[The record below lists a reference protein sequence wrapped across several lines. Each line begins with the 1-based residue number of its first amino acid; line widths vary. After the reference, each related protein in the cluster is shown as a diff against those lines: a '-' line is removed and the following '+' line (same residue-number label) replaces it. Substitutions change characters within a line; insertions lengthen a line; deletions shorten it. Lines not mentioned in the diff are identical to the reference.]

1 VTDAAVYYGWYTPD
15 VTGPFADLFFRFR
28 PGAVAA
34 HIHSFS
40 ASTLRS
46 TTQGWCGP
54 LLIRGAAATLGNVY
68 EPYLSLTTDLQIF
81 QDRLMAGF
89 TLAESGW
96 AGTKG
101 ISWMNVVIGDP
112 IYKPYAAWFQPL
124 RNPAPST
131 WETYR
136 KIIRTNDGSVLNA
149 AEALRTAAKKS
160 GNSLFLE
167 ALGAAQLDAGKDAE
181 ALESIKGALEIEK
194 RIDVRFRLGL
204 EEYAILRAMGNTR
217 EASRTL
223 SRMAS
228 EGVPSKSR
236 DLLATFY
243 EHMNP
248 SPGPTP
254 KMR

>member
-1 VTDAAVYYGWYTPD
+1 V
-15 VTGPFADLFFRFR
+15 
-28 PGAVAA
+28 
-34 HIHSFS
+34 
-40 ASTLRS
+40 
-46 TTQGWCGP
+46 
-54 LLIRGAAATLGNVY
+54 GNVY
-68 EPYLSLTTDLQIF
+68 EPYLTLTTDLQIL

-101 ISWMNVVIGDP
+101 LSWMNIVLGDP
-112 IYKPYAAWFQPL
+112 LYKPYAAWYQSN
-124 RNPAPST
+124 RNPNPST

-136 KIIRTNDGSVLNA
+136 KIIRSKDGNVLNA
-149 AEALRTAAKKS
+149 AEALQAAAQRT

-167 ALGAAQLDAGKDAE
+167 ALGAAQLDAGKDE
-181 ALESIKGALEIEK
+181 DALASIKAALAIEK

-204 EEYAILRAMGNTR
+204 EEYVILRATGDTR
-217 EASRTL
+217 AASRTL

-228 EGVPSKSR
+228 EGAPSKSR
-236 DLLATFY
+236 ELLATFY

-248 SPGPTP
+248 NPGPTP